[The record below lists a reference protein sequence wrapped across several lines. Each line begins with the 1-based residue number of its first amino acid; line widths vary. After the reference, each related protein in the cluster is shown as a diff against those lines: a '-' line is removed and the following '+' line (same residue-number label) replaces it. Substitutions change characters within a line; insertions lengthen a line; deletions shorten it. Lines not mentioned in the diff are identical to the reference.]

1 MTDSTDNSGKP
12 AWLSDSVYNF
22 LKWIALIALPA
33 FGTFY
38 FTLAPLWG
46 LPAANQ
52 VAGSTL
58 ALTTLLGA
66 LLGLAT
72 RNYNRS
78 DSKFA
83 GELVISDAADPERP
97 TKYHFNVG
105 DLDALES
112 KGAVTLK
119 VSNINPVV

>member
-1 MTDSTDNSGKP
+1 MTASTDTTGKP
-12 AWLSDSVYNF
+12 AWLNDQVYNF
-22 LKWIALIALPA
+22 LKWFTLIALPA

-38 FTLAPLWG
+38 FTLAPLWN

-52 VAGSTL
+52 VAGTAL

-72 RNYNRS
+72 RNYNKS
-78 DSKFA
+78 ESKFD
-83 GELVISDAADPERP
+83 GTLVISNAANPDVP
-97 TKYHFNVG
+97 TNYNFNVG
-105 DLDALES
+105 DIDALET

-119 VSNINPVV
+119 VDNKDPRV

>member
-1 MTDSTDNSGKP
+1 MSNDNTSGKP
-12 AWLSDSVYNF
+12 AWLPSKVYDV
-22 LKWIALIALPA
+22 LKCVALIALPA

-38 FTLAPLWG
+38 FTLAPLWN

-52 VAGSTL
+52 VAGTTL

-72 RNYNRS
+72 TNYNKS

-83 GELVISDAADPERP
+83 GTLVITNANDPTVP
-97 TKYHFNVG
+97 TNYNFDVG
-105 DLDALES
+105 DLDALTT
-112 KGAVTLK
+112 KGEVTLK
-119 VSNINPVV
+119 VNNTDPVV

>member
-1 MTDSTDNSGKP
+1 MTDNLETSGKP
-12 AWLSDSVYNF
+12 AWLPSNVYDV
-22 LKWIALIALPA
+22 LKWVALIALPA

-38 FTLAPLWG
+38 FTLAPLWN

-52 VAGSTL
+52 VAGTTL

-72 RNYNRS
+72 ANYNKS

-83 GELVISDAADPERP
+83 GTLVISNASNPEIP
-97 TKYHFNVG
+97 TNYNFKVG
-105 DLDALES
+105 DLDALET
-112 KGAVTLK
+112 KGEVTLK
-119 VSNINPVV
+119 VNNTDPAV